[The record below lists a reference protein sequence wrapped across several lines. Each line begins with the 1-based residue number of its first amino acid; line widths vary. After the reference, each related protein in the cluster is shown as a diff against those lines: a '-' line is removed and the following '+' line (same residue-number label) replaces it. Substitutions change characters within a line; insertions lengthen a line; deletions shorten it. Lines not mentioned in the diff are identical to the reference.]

1 MSEER
6 MERRLAAILAADI
19 AGYSAL
25 MGADEARTVRDL
37 KGHQAIVLPM
47 IGEFAGRIIDT
58 AGDGILAEF
67 ASVVNAVKCA
77 LAIQSTMAERNAAIE
92 PQHRMQFRVGINIGD
107 VVYDEVRIYGDGIN
121 IAARLESIAEPG
133 GICISSKVYE
143 EVNGR
148 VELACDDIGEQQL
161 KNIARPVHVY
171 RIRLDGALPVV
182 GSAPALPDKPSIAV
196 LPFQNMSGDAE
207 QEYFADGITEDLI
220 TDLSKISS
228 LFVIARNSSFVY
240 KGRSVKVQEIGRDL
254 GVRFVLEGGVRKAGN
269 RVRITAQLIDAD
281 SGGHLWAERFD
292 RDLTDIFS
300 TQDEV
305 VEKIVGALAITL
317 TPGEEQRLRRRGTE
331 NVEAYETWLRA
342 RELLGGGTRESVV
355 QARAMYRRSIAIDPT
370 FANPHAGLALAEIM
384 DYINDW
390 AVDPAAALGEAER
403 CARRALELS
412 PQEPVTHLALGN
424 VLLWRRNHEGAL
436 SEFRR
441 ALALDRSYAQGY
453 SATGMVLMYAGRPA
467 EALEPIAMAMRL
479 DPHYATIVL
488 HFLAQAHF
496 ALGSYETAARYLVDR
511 IARNP
516 STDASRML
524 LASCYGH
531 LGRIDDARKTWAEV
545 LEVNPQFSLMQR
557 GRVLPYKNASDFQR
571 IADGLAKAGLPGP

>member
-1 MSEER
+1 

>member
-228 LFVIARNSSFVY
+228 LFVIARNSSFAY

-496 ALGSYETAARYLVDR
+496 ALGSYETAARCLVDR